1 MAYGATAEH
10 IGGGE
15 GYVSPNGFTESLA
28 HYIPETLSD
37 LNKALA
43 EAKGEKLIWLPK
55 VITVP
60 TVANAGGRMI
70 LPNAINAYVASKR
83 GIGGLKVTGTC
94 SGAFATGIRV
104 MSHAKLSGL
113 TIEGPTN
120 LGTPGSVGGCY
131 TMFALKLSG
140 AVDVEIEDCD
150 LYNFPQGIISID
162 NILASGPEDLKWD
175 SPNRVRILY
184 SSIHGAQAHG
194 WGYGVLQSNAN
205 GRGLAAWVYA
215 CKFWGCRHHIACDHG
230 EPYSYE
236 FDQCIFEDSWY
247 WSANKVAGTKYYAC
261 QIDAH
266 GSGPSSTRY
275 AGRHYEGHDSSFSA
289 NGNKPN
295 IGIRGIPSD
304 QHRFYRNRTLKTNH
318 QGIYPA
324 DGSPE
329 VRIGQFVDLEASEGG
344 RWTGANDM
352 PKYRV
357 FAYNNWYGAEAPPD
371 DGSDTGG
378 DTGGDTT
385 PPATNSDIKVTG
397 LTAPQVVVG
406 ETYTVTATVTNAG
419 DGSGTA
425 SVVIGYINGKGAKVP
440 LKTQSVTLEAGAT
453 IDVTL
458 TGKATAA
465 GDWTFYAGD
474 QQIILK
480 VVEVVPEPPAAPKFE
495 VALVGCTADG
505 NGVSVIVTVSNKG
518 NADGTAAVKCGGE
531 TQSIE
536 IPVGGERTVTFSVAV
551 DVAAT

>member
-1 MAYGATAEH
+1 MAYGATVEH

-15 GYVSPNGFTESLA
+15 GYVSPNGFSESLA

-60 TVANAGGRMI
+60 TVANARGRMI

-140 AVDVEIEDCD
+140 AIDVEIEDCD
-150 LYNFPQGIISID
+150 LFNFPQGIISID

-205 GRGLAAWVYA
+205 GRGLAALLYA
-215 CKFWGCRHHIACDHG
+215 CKFWDCRHHIACDHG

-236 FDQCIFEDSWY
+236 FDQCVFGDSWY
-247 WSANKVAGTKYYAC
+247 WSANKVGGTKYYAC

-266 GSGPSSTRY
+266 GAGPSSTGY

-304 QHRFYRNRTLKTNH
+304 QHRFYRCTTQKTSH
-318 QGIYPA
+318 SGVYPA
-324 DGSPE
+324 EGYE
-329 VRIGQFVDLEASEGG
+329 TQIGQLVSLQGAEGEN
-344 RWTGANDM
+344 WTGTNDLT
-352 PKYRV
+352 KYRV
-357 FAYNNWYGAEAPPD
+357 FAYNNWYGAEAPTD
-371 DGSDTGG
+371 DGGDSGG
-378 DTGGDTT
+378 T
-385 PPATNSDIKVTG
+385 PATNSDIKVTG

-406 ETYTVTATVTNAG
+406 ETYTVAATATNAG

-425 SVVIGYINGKGAKVP
+425 SVVIGYINSKGAKVP
-440 LKTQSVTLEAGAT
+440 LKTQSVTLEAGAST
-453 IDVTL
+453 TVSA
-458 TGKATAA
+458 TGKATNP

-480 VVEVVPEPPAAPKFE
+480 VVEVAPEPPAAPRFE

-518 NADGTAAVKCGGE
+518 NANGTAAVKCGAE
-531 TQSIE
+531 TQSIG
-536 IPVGGERTVTFSVAV
+536 IPAGGEETVTFSVAV
-551 DVAAT
+551 DVATA